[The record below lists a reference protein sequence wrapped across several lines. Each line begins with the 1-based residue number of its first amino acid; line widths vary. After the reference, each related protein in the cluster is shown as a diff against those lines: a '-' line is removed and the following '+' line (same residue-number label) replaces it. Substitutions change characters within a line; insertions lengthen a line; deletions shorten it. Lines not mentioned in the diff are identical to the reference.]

1 MSRIERR
8 VAVLVVGGAFLR
20 VAQDF
25 VGLAQLLEFFLR
37 RVVARV
43 FVRVIFYGQLAV
55 AFSDFLKRDFAADFK
70 NLVIIAFGH
79 LIPLQKRAQTYGNGG
94 KWQELMAGRVT
105 PHGER
110 TDEIFSVLTVL
121 KNNHATKERNKMK
134 SMFPLTLAAVVSTL
148 FISSA
153 PLRASDTDD
162 RIESSAAKSYT
173 FKTYLKDD
181 SIKIE
186 SKDGVVTLTGTVA
199 DASHKSMAENT
210 VASLPDVKSVD
221 DQLKINGEQPA
232 EHSDAWITTKVK
244 TALLFHRNVSATGT
258 TVYTKNGVVTLQGEA
273 SSMAQKELTTEYAKD
288 IDNVKSVNN
297 EMTIAKTPAT
307 PDATVGDKIDDA
319 SITAQ
324 VKSSLLSHRST
335 SSLHT
340 TVSTTDGV
348 VTVGGVA
355 KNDAEKSLVT
365 KLATDINGV
374 TSVVNNMTIAVQAA
388 AN

>member
-1 MSRIERR
+1 
-8 VAVLVVGGAFLR
+8 
-20 VAQDF
+20 
-25 VGLAQLLEFFLR
+25 
-37 RVVARV
+37 
-43 FVRVIFYGQLAV
+43 
-55 AFSDFLKRDFAADFK
+55 
-70 NLVIIAFGH
+70 
-79 LIPLQKRAQTYGNGG
+79 
-94 KWQELMAGRVT
+94 
-105 PHGER
+105 
-110 TDEIFSVLTVL
+110 
-121 KNNHATKERNKMK
+121 MK
-134 SMFPLTLAAVVSTL
+134 SLFPLTLAAVVSTL

-181 SIKIE
+181 SIKVE
-186 SKDGVVTLTGTVA
+186 SKDGIVTLTGTVA

-232 EHSDAWITTKVK
+232 EHSDAWITAKVK

-273 SSMAQKELTTEYAKD
+273 NSAAQKELTTEYAKD

-297 EMTIAKTPAT
+297 EMTVAKTPSM

-324 VKSSLLSHRST
+324 VKSSLLSHHST
-335 SSLHT
+335 SALHT

-355 KNDAEKSLVT
+355 RNDAEKSLVT

-374 TSVVNNMTIAVQAA
+374 TSVINNMTIAVEAA